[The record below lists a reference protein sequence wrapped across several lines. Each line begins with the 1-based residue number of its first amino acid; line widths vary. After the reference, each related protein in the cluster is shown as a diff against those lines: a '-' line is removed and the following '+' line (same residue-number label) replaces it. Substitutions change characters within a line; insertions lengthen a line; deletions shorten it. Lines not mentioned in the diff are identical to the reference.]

1 MHREGRRHYRERRE
15 EPVSPVFCCKR
26 SGVRRGKRIL
36 GGCTMEK
43 GLGRVFMLFAE
54 GYARQLSSSTPL

>member
-1 MHREGRRHYRERRE
+1 M
-15 EPVSPVFCCKR
+15 SPVLCCKR

-54 GYARQLSSSTPL
+54 GYEGIFLLQLLCELVTKINFVP